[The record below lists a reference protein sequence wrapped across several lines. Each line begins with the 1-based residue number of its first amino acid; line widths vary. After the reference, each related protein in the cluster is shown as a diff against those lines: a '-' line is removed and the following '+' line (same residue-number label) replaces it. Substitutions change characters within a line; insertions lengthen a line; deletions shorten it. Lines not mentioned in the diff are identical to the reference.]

1 MKLTSGSAARRKKV
15 VVVGA
20 GIGGLTAAV
29 ALHRS
34 GHEVQVFER
43 ARQLGEVGAGLQLG
57 PNAVRIVEAL
67 GLGQELHRLAAEPT
81 ERVSLKW
88 DTGEQRVREPYK
100 GVMRQRFG
108 APYLMAH
115 RADVHSLLMRQLPD
129 GCIRTGAECVEV
141 VTSPASASA
150 RFADGSAVEADVVV
164 GADGIHSMVRNSLFD
179 PVRPRFTQQICWRV
193 VLPMDAIRRAP
204 ALPQPLTGME
214 YTGWLG
220 PTGHVLFYPLR
231 GGELLNIF
239 AGRVSSDWVGESW
252 TVDSSV
258 PEMLQAYAGWN
269 DGMLEVLSQATN
281 AYCWGIHDRDPLAS
295 WTKGRVTLLGDAAQL
310 SPVHAPASRMPAC
323 PERLRRQRRPAGLA
337 QSGRGLRG
345 HRRRHVLHPGARH
358 SRLRPFAQRGRR
370 GQRPPAHLG
379 SRPRHVPGFQPA
391 GHRGRR
397 Q

>member
-1 MKLTSGSAARRKKV
+1 MKLTSISAARRKRV

-34 GHEVQVFER
+34 GHEVQVLER

-57 PNAVRIVEAL
+57 PNAVRILEAM
-67 GLGQELHRLAAEPT
+67 GLGPQLYRLTAEPT
-81 ERVSLKW
+81 ERVSLQW
-88 DTGEQRVREPYK
+88 DTGALRVREPYM
-100 GVMRQRFG
+100 GAMRQRFG

-115 RADVHSLLMRQLPD
+115 RADLHHLLMRQLPE

-141 VTSPASASA
+141 HTSPQFASA
-150 RFADGSAVEADVVV
+150 RFADGSTVEADVLV
-164 GADGIHSMVRNSLFD
+164 GADGIHSLVRKSLFD
-179 PVRPRFTQQICWRV
+179 PVQPRFTQQICWRV

-204 ALPQPLTGME
+204 SLPLPLTGME

-239 AGRVSSDWVGESW
+239 AGHVASDWVGESW
-252 TVDSSV
+252 TVDSTV

-269 DGMLEVLSQATN
+269 AGMLEVLSQATS

-295 WTKGRVTLLGDAAQL
+295 WTRGRVTLLGDAAHPMMPTLAQGAAISMEDGACL
-310 SPVHAPASRMPAC
+310 ARHLAAHDIDTALRLYEEERRPRASRVQLQA
-323 PERLRRQRRPAGLA
+323 RQQFLNNQMTPPPPPLPTDWIY
-337 QSGRGLRG
+337 G
-345 HRRRHVLHPGARH
+345 HDALNGTDFKVTA
-358 SRLRPFAQRGRR
+358 
-370 GQRPPAHLG
+370 
-379 SRPRHVPGFQPA
+379 
-391 GHRGRR
+391 
-397 Q
+397 